1 MVLLKAGKLQV
12 IIKGLFYGLVEYL
25 VLHKKTNEHFQKN
38 ASCNPCSFKVTKYIG
53 SLIYTIFGSC
63 KILMLYPKALLFL
76 FCVAVFA
83 ICSPTVLI

>member
-25 VLHKKTNEHFQKN
+25 LLHKKTNEHFQKN

-53 SLIYTIFGSC
+53 SLIYTIFVSC
-63 KILMLYPKALLFL
+63 KKWLYPNNLF
-76 FCVAVFA
+76 FSISAAQFAVLK
-83 ICSPTVLI
+83 P